1 MIVAENTADGRVRHW
16 SDLDVMIRQVE
27 TGRVYQD
34 AVDRVPCRY
43 TYEETDE
50 PIPDELTVEDKAEA
64 YDILMG
70 AGGL

>member
-27 TGRVYQD
+27 TGRMYQD

-50 PIPDELTVEDKAEA
+50 PISDEPTTEDKAEA
-64 YDILMG
+64 YDILVG
-70 AGGL
+70 VSQ